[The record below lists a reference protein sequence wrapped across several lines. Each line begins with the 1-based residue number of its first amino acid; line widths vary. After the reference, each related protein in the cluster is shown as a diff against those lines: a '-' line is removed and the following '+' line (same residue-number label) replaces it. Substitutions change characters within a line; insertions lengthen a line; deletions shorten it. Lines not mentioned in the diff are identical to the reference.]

1 MIDNLELC
9 ITSTEL
15 KQLVL
20 GRVEYHNVKS
30 NFFETEMTR
39 IGTALEDMDDEAERI
54 GKYSNSMNP
63 VDTFKQK
70 AKIHK
75 DRATYFKF
83 FADHLIPNE
92 TYRLTQNDLHTLEV
106 TGR

>member
-9 ITSTEL
+9 ISSTEL

-30 NFFETEMTR
+30 KFFETEMTR
-39 IGTALEDMDDEAERI
+39 LGTVLEDMDDEAERI
-54 GKYSNSMNP
+54 GKYSNSQNP

-70 AKIHK
+70 AQIHK

-83 FADHLIPNE
+83 FADHIIASE